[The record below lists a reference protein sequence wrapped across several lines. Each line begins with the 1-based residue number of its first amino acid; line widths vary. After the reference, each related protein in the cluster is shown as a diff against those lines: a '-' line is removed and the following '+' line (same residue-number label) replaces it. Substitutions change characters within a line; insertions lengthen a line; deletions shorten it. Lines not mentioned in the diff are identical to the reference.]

1 MGPLWE
7 RDLDEVELLASEA
20 VSVSAAGAIEMK
32 PEGKAA
38 FMSWVGGVLVEGSL
52 FRGWTCVGL
61 GGLGTA
67 YG

>member
-1 MGPLWE
+1 
-7 RDLDEVELLASEA
+7 LLASEA